1 MLPAEKKH
9 YRKGL
14 TLGLTLAETFSIVV
28 FILLLACAVLLRFE
42 QHQRDTA
49 QAALDTAR
57 VDLRITREMLN
68 TETPSWSNADAWY
81 EYART
86 LRDTV
91 DVLRARAA
99 EAERERDLARL
110 RVAEADSVLAG
121 SGVEDEVVDRAAR
134 LAAERDSLRRAAA
147 DSERNLLEAAA
158 LRDSLAKRLADAE
171 QVAGQLRDDLAGSN
185 GLTSEEAGEIVSQA
199 ARAEGLR
206 DSLDTARRTIG
217 TLDRELRSA
226 RQQLSADPDSLVDSL
241 RAGLSESR
249 FREDTLRSRIW
260 AAERE
265 RNDAVGRAEYREAQL
280 QQLRRGSG
288 IDPPPC
294 WLDGEGNPEY
304 IFRIELTDEGMRIF
318 NIAPA
323 HRIGRGARSDP
334 EATRYATAIEDGRL
348 YGPAEFLRATR
359 PFYAEGVSRTEAF
372 GAMGCRFWIRPVDR
386 TGDRKEVFQERQE
399 QLWRRFWFRW

>member
-1 MLPAEKKH
+1 MLPAEKKY

-49 QAALDTAR
+49 RAELDTAR
-57 VDLRITREMLN
+57 VDLRITQEMLD
-68 TETPSWSNADAWY
+68 TETASWSNADAWY

-91 DVLRARAA
+91 EVLQARA
-99 EAERERDLARL
+99 EDAERERDLARL
-110 RVAEADSVLAG
+110 RAAEADSVLAG
-121 SGVEDEVVDRAAR
+121 NGVEGEVVDRAAR
-134 LAAERDSLRRAAA
+134 LAAERDSLQQAAA
-147 DSERNLLEAAA
+147 DSERSLQEATAR
-158 LRDSLAKRLADAE
+158 RDSLAKRLADAE
-171 QVAGQLRDDLAGSN
+171 QVAEQLRDGLAGSN
-185 GLTSEEAGEIVSQA
+185 GLTEEEAEEIVAQA
-199 ARAEGLR
+199 AQAAGLR

-217 TLDRELRSA
+217 TLDQELRSA
-226 RQQLSADPDSLVDSL
+226 QEQLFADRDSLVDSL

-249 FREDTLRSRIW
+249 FREDTLRSRVW
-260 AAERE
+260 AAERA

-294 WLDGEGNPEY
+294 WLDGAGNPEY
-304 IFRIELTDEGMRIF
+304 IFRIELTDGGMRILK
-318 NIAPA
+318 IAPA
-323 HRIGRGARSDP
+323 RRMGGGTGGDP
-334 EATRYATAIEDGRL
+334 EATRYVAAIEEGRE
-348 YGPAEFLRATR
+348 YAPAEFLRVTQ
-359 PFYAEGVSRTEAF
+359 PFYAAGVSRTEAF